1 MSSRQ
6 LISSGSKWEPVIGY
20 SRAVRVGNHVFI
32 AGTTASSP
40 EGAVGETAA
49 EQTREILTRLTAVLE
64 EAGANLADVVRT
76 RMYLTSIDDFD
87 AVGAVHGEFFGEI
100 RPAATAVEVR
110 ALVERDLLIEIE
122 IDAVI
127 IEA

>member
-100 RPAATAVEVR
+100 RPAATAVEVS